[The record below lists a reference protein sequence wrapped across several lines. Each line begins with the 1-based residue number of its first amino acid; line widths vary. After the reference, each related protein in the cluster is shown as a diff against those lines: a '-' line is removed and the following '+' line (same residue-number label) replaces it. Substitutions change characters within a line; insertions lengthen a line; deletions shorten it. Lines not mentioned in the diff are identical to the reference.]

1 MQGSIYIYKHMFVFS
16 IGFCGNPRLIDDQ
29 NYAATFESMI
39 DKNSGPASASNVSWR
54 YLHCFVISIIVWH

>member
-1 MQGSIYIYKHMFVFS
+1 MFVFS